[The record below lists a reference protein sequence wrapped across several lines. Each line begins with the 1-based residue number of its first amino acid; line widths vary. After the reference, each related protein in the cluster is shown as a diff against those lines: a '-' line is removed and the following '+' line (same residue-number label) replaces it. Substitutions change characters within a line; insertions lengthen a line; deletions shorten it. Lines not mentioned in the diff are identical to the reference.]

1 MLTTPTYEIKEV
13 KEHVWGLTLSLFV
26 LACILFYYF
35 NRDISIYIQLFT
47 YILTTIVMHDGE
59 KHKFINT
66 KTGYFMT
73 VHKLKHC

>member
-47 YILTTIVMHDGE
+47 YILT
-59 KHKFINT
+59 IN
-66 KTGYFMT
+66 GNIPID
-73 VHKLKHC
+73 